1 MAPDGYGQPPMELPM
16 FILALA
22 LTMTVVMIAVTI
34 SRLNAEA
41 EHKRISTQWDDTP
54 AEGSPAPAHCPP
66 GG

>member
-1 MAPDGYGQPPMELPM
+1 M